1 MLAILRVLFGFAL
14 FAVFGKAVEVAGPTA
29 QTEGTTDAGY
39 LALAVIIGIANAV
52 VWAPWVGRWMADPLT
67 GAFTAGHPAD
77 FTNSTLQL
85 AHKLAL
91 RRWRRSA
98 LFFAFLEGVRHPDL
112 PGAFVLGMGQARSGS
127 WLEKVFAKEVW
138 RFENAENCLR
148 AWKILQR
155 HGVEPDMHRK
165 PEVHLL
171 ILAQRREVPPTPEV
185 LVVRPAPPAPKPVR
199 NPGIRI
205 FDGAGPR
212 IVATPA
218 DDVGTDDGVEQA
230 AGEGVAAMP
239 EVGGDPVAP
248 PEGTVLFEAK
258 SAPGSNAPGA
268 DESKD
273 VAAPKVRL
281 KQAASSA
288 VPGRRTL
295 GWRERVKVLW
305 TGRVED

>member
-185 LVVRPAPPAPKPVR
+185 LVVRPAAPAPKPVR

-205 FDGAGPR
+205 FEGPGPR
-212 IVATPA
+212 ADVTPVVDSVPGGA
-218 DDVGTDDGVEQA
+218 EETVPGA
-230 AGEGVAAMP
+230 GVAAMP
-239 EVGGDPVAP
+239 EVGDAPVVPREAT
-248 PEGTVLFEAK
+248 ELLEAK
-258 SAPGSNAPGA
+258 SATQSDTPRA
-268 DESKD
+268 DDSKE
-273 VAAPKVRL
+273 VTASKVRL
-281 KQAASSA
+281 KQAPSST
-288 VPGRRTL
+288 GLGCRRL

-305 TGRVED
+305 TGIVED